1 MNVVR
6 ADIIEDPEAEDLP
19 VEIFMGNAQVCNS
32 RCLIIIIA
40 ESFKAKLVDR
50 FSHTVEWHEQK
61 E

>member
-6 ADIIEDPEAEDLP
+6 ADIIEDLDAELP
-19 VEIFMGNAQVCNS
+19 VKFFKGNTQVCNS

-40 ESFKAKLVDR
+40 ESFKAKLVNK
-50 FSHTVEWHEQK
+50 FSHTIEWLVEK